1 MIPLRTKGSQEMA
14 NAFLAN
20 VLARFS
26 APAEVVSDGGT
37 EFQGAFA
44 ALLEQCFIDH
54 RVTSP
59 NHPQANGAAQR
70 VVQICKRALRKYC
83 AEQSTTAAW
92 VDYLPWILLGYRCSA
107 QASTGKSPFELMYGA
122 PPMVPVGTRH
132 VFEAPLNPDQEP
144 HQADQ
149 LLRLRADA
157 VQQAAT
163 AVGINLLIA
172 QHRDQHRYARVRAG
186 GYKPRFT
193 NFMVGDYV
201 YVMLRNRN
209 NTLQLP
215 ARETILRI
223 VDVSDAGVATV
234 IGRDGTSRK
243 EHVSNLVPCHL
254 QDIDPIVDPCIA
266 IPPLD
271 LACEVCAF
279 PGDGR
284 NMLLCDSCGTGWH
297 LHCLTPLL
305 KRVPGG
311 TWTCPP

>member
-1 MIPLRTKGSQEMA
+1 MIPLRTKGSQEVA

-20 VLARFS
+20 VLAHFS

-59 NHPQANGAAQR
+59 NHPQANG
-70 VVQICKRALRKYC
+70 
-83 AEQSTTAAW
+83 
-92 VDYLPWILLGYRCSA
+92 
-107 QASTGKSPFELMYGA
+107 
-122 PPMVPVGTRH
+122 TRH
-132 VFEAPLNPDQEP
+132 VFEALLNPDQEP
-144 HQADQ
+144 HQADE

-157 VQQAAT
+157 VQRAAP
-163 AVGINLLIA
+163 AVGSNRLIA

-193 NFMVGDYV
+193 NFTVGDYV

-223 VDVSDAGVATV
+223 VDSSLLSFPTV
-234 IGRDGTSRK
+234 R
-243 EHVSNLVPCHL
+243 V
-254 QDIDPIVDPCIA
+254 
-266 IPPLD
+266 
-271 LACEVCAF
+271 
-279 PGDGR
+279 
-284 NMLLCDSCGTGWH
+284 
-297 LHCLTPLL
+297 TP
-305 KRVPGG
+305 RRQGPRRR
-311 TWTCPP
+311 PRP